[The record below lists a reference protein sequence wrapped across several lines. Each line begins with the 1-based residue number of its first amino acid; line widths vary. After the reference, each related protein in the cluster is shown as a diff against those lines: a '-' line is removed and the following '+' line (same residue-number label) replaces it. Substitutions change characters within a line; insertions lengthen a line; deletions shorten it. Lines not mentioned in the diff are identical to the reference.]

1 VPRDEIVVSIDK
13 DPPKKKSDEDV
24 IDLSLLDAGTDFTQ
38 IDTGVTSG
46 ADPTSWDPID
56 VDEKGK
62 VDTCYGEGS
71 GQASSEGSAPA
82 CGNKQK

>member
-1 VPRDEIVVSIDK
+1 MSSLPPPDDK
-13 DPPKKKSDEDV
+13 KDGDVEV
-24 IDLSLLDAGTDFTQ
+24 IDFSQLEGGADLTQ

-56 VDEKGK
+56 IEDRGR

-71 GQASSEGSAPA
+71 ASASNKGSGPA
-82 CGNKQK
+82 CGTKQN